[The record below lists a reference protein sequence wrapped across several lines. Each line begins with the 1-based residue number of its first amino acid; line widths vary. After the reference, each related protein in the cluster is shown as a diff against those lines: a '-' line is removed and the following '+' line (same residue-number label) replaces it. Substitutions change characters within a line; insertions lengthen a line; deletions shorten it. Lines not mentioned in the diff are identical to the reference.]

1 MIDRAQVWIEPYWN
15 AEHLRRALD
24 WLLVLDPDASEALR
38 LAALT
43 HDMERHFSGGP
54 VQDLSIPPA
63 KNLEYRREHSERSA
77 RIVGAWLR
85 DEATDDA
92 TIAEVERLIRLHEA
106 GGDPDANLLQAA
118 DSLSFLEVNIDI
130 PYAWARRG
138 DCDLDR
144 AHAQHTWMFER
155 IQVPAARDL
164 ALPLYEEALRHG
176 G

>member
-15 AEHLRRALD
+15 AEHLRRAMD

-43 HDMERHFSGGP
+43 HDMERHFPGGP

-85 DEATDDA
+85 DEGADDA

-130 PYAWARRG
+130 PYAWVRRG

-144 AHAQHTWMFER
+144 ARAQHTWMFER

-164 ALPLYEEALRHG
+164 AMPLYEAAIRHG